1 MNGEVT
7 GYKWDYIIHKW
18 GYKVLNITGILGHNF
33 WKTHRLNDFVGGFPR
48 DYILLMRT
56 KI

>member
-1 MNGEVT
+1 M
-7 GYKWDYIIHKW
+7 
-18 GYKVLNITGILGHNF
+18 TGILGHNF

-56 KI
+56 KIKLVEITTRTGIYARCI